1 MSLSVKR
8 KVNVQVKVTESF
20 KKKYILLMNTLIDE
34 IKKQIQSYKVAARSL
49 KDDLAFRP
57 FVANKMNE
65 SLMKKSQLEQQI
77 KAIKACKNGDMFNVS
92 TLDGHVEL
100 KVGDDILHAISPVT
114 VQVDESKITDIQ
126 I

>member
-100 KVGDDILHAISPVT
+100 KVGDDILQAISPVT

>member
-1 MSLSVKR
+1 VSLSVKR
-8 KVNVQVKVTESF
+8 KVNVQVKITESF

-49 KDDLAFRP
+49 KDDLVFRP

-100 KVGDDILHAISPVT
+100 KVGDDILQAISPVT

>member
-8 KVNVQVKVTESF
+8 KVNVQVKITESF

-49 KDDLAFRP
+49 KDDLVFRP

-100 KVGDDILHAISPVT
+100 KVGDDILQAISPVT

>member
-1 MSLSVKR
+1 
-8 KVNVQVKVTESF
+8 
-20 KKKYILLMNTLIDE
+20 MNTLIDE